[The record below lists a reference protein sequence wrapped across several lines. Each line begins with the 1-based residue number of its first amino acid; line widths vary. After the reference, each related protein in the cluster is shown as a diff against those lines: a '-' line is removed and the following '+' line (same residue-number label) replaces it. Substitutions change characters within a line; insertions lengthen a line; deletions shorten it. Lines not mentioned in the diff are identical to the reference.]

1 MKTYFLLIF
10 LIFPLTTIAQSINWG
25 VSGNVNKNDSIS
37 KQILE
42 PTKYTITY
50 KYGYAVDSEYPDD
63 KREGLTLLQIGNRY
77 NRFWDYNEF
86 KSDSIFDRAA
96 KENLTISEITGPV
109 LQAMKRITFSESI
122 LMDKQSGK
130 ETIQRT
136 AGLPTKKYQY
146 EEVMPSLKWNLIE
159 GDSTIANYHCK
170 KAAINL
176 FGRDYIAWYCPTI
189 DLPYGPYKF
198 KGLPGLIFKVV
209 DTKNLFN
216 FTIHKIKK
224 ENEYLPIYYWT
235 RKDLVKSDRK
245 TIRKIYKN
253 FCLDPLSSLLS
264 EGNIQ
269 ISDETKAKVKARPYN
284 PIELE

>member
-1 MKTYFLLIF
+1 MKYIFCLISLIF
-10 LIFPLTTIAQSINWG
+10 SLTGVAQAINW
-25 VSGNVNKNDSIS
+25 STSEAVNKNDSIS

-50 KYGYAVDSEYPDD
+50 KYEYAPDSEYPDE

-86 KSDSIFDRAA
+86 KSDSIFDHAA
-96 KENLTISEITGPV
+96 KKNLTISEITGPI
-109 LQAMKRITFSESI
+109 LHAMKKIIFSESI

-146 EEVMPSLKWNLIE
+146 EEVIPSLKWNLIE
-159 GDSTIANYHCK
+159 GDSIIADYHCK
-170 KAAINL
+170 KATINL

-198 KGLPGLIFKVV
+198 NGLPGLIFKVV

-224 ENEYLPIYYWT
+224 ENEYHPIYYWT

-264 EGNIQ
+264 DGNIQ
-269 ISDETKAKVKARPYN
+269 ISDETKAKVKVRPYN

>member
-1 MKTYFLLIF
+1 MKISILLIL
-10 LIFPLTTIAQSINWG
+10 LIFPLTSIAQAINMG
-25 VSGNVNKNDSIS
+25 ASGNTNKNDSIS

-42 PTKYTITY
+42 PTKYSITY
-50 KYGYAVDSEYPDD
+50 KYEYAVDSEYPDD

-96 KENLTISEITGPV
+96 KENLTITEFSGPV
-109 LQAMKRITFSESI
+109 LQAMRRITFSESI
-122 LMDKQSGK
+122 LMDKHSGK
-130 ETIQRT
+130 EIIQRT

-146 EEVMPSLKWNLIE
+146 EEVLPSLKWNLVE
-159 GDSTIANYHCK
+159 GDSTIADYHCK
-170 KAAINL
+170 KATTNL
-176 FGRDYIAWYCPTI
+176 FGREYIAWYCPAI

-198 KGLPGLIFKVV
+198 NGLPGLIFKVV
-209 DTKNLFN
+209 DTQNLFN
-216 FTIHKIKK
+216 FTIQEIKK
-224 ENEYLPIYYWT
+224 ENEYHPIYYWT

-264 EGNIQ
+264 DGNIKV
-269 ISDETKAKVKARPYN
+269 SDKAKAKVKSRPYN